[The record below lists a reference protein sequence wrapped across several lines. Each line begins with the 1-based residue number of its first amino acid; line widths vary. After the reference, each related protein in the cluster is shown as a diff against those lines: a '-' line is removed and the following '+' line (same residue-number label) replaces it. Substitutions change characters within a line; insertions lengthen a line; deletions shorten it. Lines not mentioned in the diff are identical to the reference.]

1 MRDYRDRWVT
11 PPRQVTSPT
20 WGLPPPCKQALK
32 VPINVDD
39 VIAFCLYLMNKM
51 RGTPIK
57 KRIFTIFKLFN
68 RFDRLYNNY
77 TPKWR
82 WLVLDI
88 YRGRET
94 VR

>member
-1 MRDYRDRWVT
+1 MRDYRDRRVT
-11 PPRQVTSPT
+11 PPRQVTLPT
-20 WGLPPPCKQALK
+20 WGPPPPCKQALK

-39 VIAFCLYLMNKM
+39 VMAFCLYLMNKM

-57 KRIFTIFKLFN
+57 IRIFTIFKLFN

-77 TPKWR
+77 SPKWR

>member
-1 MRDYRDRWVT
+1 MRDYRDRRVT
-11 PPRQVTSPT
+11 PPT
-20 WGLPPPCKQALK
+20 WGPPPPCKQALK